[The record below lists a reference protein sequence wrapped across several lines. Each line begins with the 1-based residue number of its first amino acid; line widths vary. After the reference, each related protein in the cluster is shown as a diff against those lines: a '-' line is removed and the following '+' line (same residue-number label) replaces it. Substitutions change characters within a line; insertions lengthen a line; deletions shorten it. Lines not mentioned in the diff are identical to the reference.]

1 MRKYVL
7 RDCVVFRAEA
17 DGALIYNHETGDV
30 TPLNATAAFMCES
43 LLINGDATENVL
55 AEIKKRWNV
64 LDEDTV
70 RADIER
76 FIIGMK
82 QLDLI
87 EEQAG

>member
-1 MRKYVL
+1 MKKYLL
-7 RDCVVFRAEA
+7 RDSVVYRVEA

-43 LLINGDATENVL
+43 LLINGDETESVL

-64 LDEDTV
+64 PDEDTV
-70 RADIER
+70 RSDIEK

-82 QLDLI
+82 QLELI